1 MSINKTKLNF
11 NLLNSSVGAKILDI
25 DLSKELSIETIGAI
39 KEIWYQYGVL
49 CFPNQKIDE
58 LQQVAFGEKFG
69 ELAHT
74 QGDYA
79 ISKSHPAI
87 MYVTNEKENG
97 KYIGALPDGEMYFHS
112 DMCYVEKP
120 SMATFLYAINI
131 PKIGGNTIFANMYMA
146 YESLDEKLKLK
157 IQNLRAINSYEP
169 GLNAPTIIS
178 RKKSAPTSETR
189 SFAQP
194 MICTHPITK
203 KKALYVNRLMTE
215 SVVGLTDHESDDL
228 LNELF
233 EHQEN
238 SKFVYAH
245 NWNVGDLLI
254 WDNRCVLHARSNF
267 DASELRKL
275 RRITV
280 KGDVIR

>member
-1 MSINKTKLNF
+1 MKTITTNLNYS
-11 NLLNSSVGAKILDI
+11 LLNSSVGAKILDL
-25 DLSKELSIETIGAI
+25 DLSKDLAKETLDAI

-49 CFPNQKIDE
+49 CFPKQTIDE
-58 LQQVAFGEKFG
+58 LQQVSFGEKFG

-74 QGDYA
+74 QGEYS
-79 ISKSHPAI
+79 ISKNHPAI

-146 YESLDEKLKLK
+146 YDSLGEEIKLKL
-157 IQNLRAINSYEP
+157 QNLKAVNSYEP
-169 GLNAPTIIS
+169 GLNAPTSIS
-178 RKKSAPTSETR
+178 RKKTAQSSETR
-189 SFAQP
+189 SFTQP
-194 MICTHPITK
+194 MVCTHPVTK

-215 SVVGLTDHESDDL
+215 SIVGMSEKDSDDL
-228 LNELF
+228 LKYLF

-238 SKFVYAH
+238 KKFIYEH
-245 NWNVGDLLI
+245 KWNIGDLLI
-254 WDNRCVLHARSNF
+254 WDNRCVLHSRSNF

>member
-1 MSINKTKLNF
+1 
-11 NLLNSSVGAKILDI
+11 
-25 DLSKELSIETIGAI
+25 
-39 KEIWYQYGVL
+39 
-49 CFPNQKIDE
+49 
-58 LQQVAFGEKFG
+58 
-69 ELAHT
+69 
-74 QGDYA
+74 
-79 ISKSHPAI
+79 
-87 MYVTNEKENG
+87 
-97 KYIGALPDGEMYFHS
+97 
-112 DMCYVEKP
+112 
-120 SMATFLYAINI
+120 
-131 PKIGGNTIFANMYMA
+131 
-146 YESLDEKLKLK
+146 
-157 IQNLRAINSYEP
+157 
-169 GLNAPTIIS
+169 
-178 RKKSAPTSETR
+178 
-189 SFAQP
+189 
-194 MICTHPITK
+194 
-203 KKALYVNRLMTE
+203 MTE